1 MKIKVFVA
9 ALSIFGLASTA
20 FLAATPAEAGKP
32 GGCLK
37 YGAAGA
43 VAGHY
48 AHHHG
53 VKGFI
58 AGCTVGMIRRHEY
71 NKQQKALKAQQKQQQ
86 MQHQAAPAP
95 QGADEH
101 H

>member
-20 FLAATPAEAGKP
+20 FLASTPAEAGKP

-53 VKGFI
+53 VKGFV

-71 NKQQKALKAQQKQQQ
+71 NKQQRALKKQQQ
-86 MQHQAAPAP
+86 EQKMQEQGAP
-95 QGADEH
+95 QAGDH

>member
-1 MKIKVFVA
+1 MKIKALVV
-9 ALSIFGLASTA
+9 ALSIFGLSGAILAS
-20 FLAATPAEAGKP
+20 PAEAGKP

-48 AHHHG
+48 AHHHA

-71 NKQQKALKAQQKQQQ
+71 NKQQKALKQQQ
-86 MQHQAAPAP
+86 QEQAAPQGGEP
-95 QGADEH
+95 QTSH
-101 H
+101 